1 MDVELRKHSSQG
13 FTMAELLIVVAIIAV
28 LVAIAIPVF
37 TTQLKN
43 SRLAVDHAA
52 MRDAYALMQIA
63 NNTQEV
69 EIGGTVYSFEE
80 LRDLSSK
87 DIQGRNFYLTEDCS
101 GFVFQGG
108 AGPSALPQGAYAFKE
123 TGCEAESP
131 YKCEICAHFSDAV
144 GFWHYKGAGIM
155 LTLDEAN
162 NRITFAS

>member
-69 EIGGTVYSFEE
+69 EIGGKVYSFEE
-80 LRDLSSK
+80 LRGLKSESDQYK
-87 DIQGRNFYLTEDCS
+87 NFCLTDDCS
-101 GFVFQGG
+101 GFVFQGDMASVG
-108 AGPSALPQGAYAFKE
+108 LPQGAYAFKE
-123 TGCEAESP
+123 TGYDATSDTPCETCSQFG
-131 YKCEICAHFSDAV
+131 Y
-144 GFWHYKGAGIM
+144 GWHWKGGGII
-155 LTLDEAN
+155 LTLNDASN
-162 NRITFAS
+162 CITFV